1 MSQLVVRK
9 AIKKDLDAVKELAD
23 SHRSELGFVLRPALS
38 RSISREE
45 VLIAENSTGVIGFVE
60 YHHREDKQTTL
71 YHIAVIPNYRR
82 KGIGRALVDALR
94 SEAKL
99 LGKRKILLKCP
110 IDLPA
115 NGFYSRLGFQSVRKE
130 EGKARNLHV
139 WVLPFSGC

>member
-9 AIKKDLDAVKELAD
+9 ATKKDLDAVKELAD
-23 SHRSELGFVLRPALS
+23 SHRNELGFVLRPALV

-45 VLIAENSTGVIGFVE
+45 VLIAENSTGVMGFVE
-60 YHHREDKQTTL
+60 YHHREDEQTTL

-139 WVLPFSGC
+139 WVLSLPGC